1 MSQDDTKTTE
11 LIARIRSGD
20 REAWSRLV
28 ERELPQ
34 LRRFAKGR
42 LPLFARGAL
51 DTQDLVH
58 DVLLRAMPRL
68 DSWEGDRPG
77 ALQAF
82 LRRAVANQIVDEIRK
97 ARRRV
102 ASTAPI
108 ESHSDS
114 GPSAL
119 AQVISREDRMRLRA
133 ALENVSA
140 SDRALLGA
148 RFGWGLRYADVAAR
162 VRRPTA
168 NAARVAV
175 ERAVARVAKAMRRP
189 HSPVRKVQ

>member
-1 MSQDDTKTTE
+1 MSQDETRTTE
-11 LIARIRSGD
+11 LIAQIRSGN

-42 LPLFARGAL
+42 LPAFARGAL

-58 DVLLRAMPRL
+58 DVLVRAMPRL

-82 LRRAVANQIVDEIRK
+82 LRRALVNQIVDEIRK

-108 ESHSDS
+108 ESHPDS

-119 AQVISREDRMRLRA
+119 ARVISQEDQKRLRA

-162 VRRPTA
+162 VRRPSA

-175 ERAVARVAKAMRRP
+175 ERAVARVAKAMRKPQSKARN
-189 HSPVRKVQ
+189 VQ